1 MTLSDYYPIMRNDIS
16 IYDKDIYDKHSNLI
30 KSSNYLDAVALLK
43 SNDQVNGLTASLLNS
58 WEEKIYNLNKDK
70 PNYFFDPYIYSQIE
84 PINFEN
90 KTIWQQEY

>member
-1 MTLSDYYPIMRNDIS
+1 MTLRDYYTIMINVIS
-16 IYDKDIYDKHSNLI
+16 IDDKDIYDKHSNLI

>member
-1 MTLSDYYPIMRNDIS
+1 MTLSDYYPTMRNDIS
-16 IYDKDIYDKHSNLI
+16 IDDKDIYDKHFNLI
-30 KSSNYLDAVALLK
+30 KSSNYLDAVALLE

-58 WEEKIYNLNKDK
+58 WEEKIYNLNIDK
-70 PNYFFDPYIYSQIE
+70 PNYFFDPYVYSQTE

>member
-16 IYDKDIYDKHSNLI
+16 IDDKHSNLI